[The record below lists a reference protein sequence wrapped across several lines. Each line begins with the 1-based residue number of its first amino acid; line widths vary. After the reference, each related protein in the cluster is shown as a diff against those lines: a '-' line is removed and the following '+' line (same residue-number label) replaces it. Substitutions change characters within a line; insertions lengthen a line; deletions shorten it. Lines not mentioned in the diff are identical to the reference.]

1 MRELHAS
8 QITTYSVCP
17 RMYRYQYVDR
27 LIPKVT
33 DHKLFLGTGVHQAL
47 AAYYEDDRRD
57 ADLAMRVY
65 EAWVDVQMSEHRADM
80 TPEVE
85 EQFQKDAELGRKML
99 ANYFP
104 WARANDAFEVLA
116 VEQPFA
122 VPIWTPRGKPLRGV
136 RQVGRFDGIARD
148 IYGHLWLMEHKTYSQ
163 VPSESELR
171 LDAQAGYYLVAA
183 QQLFPDNPVVGV
195 IYTILRKV
203 DPARAKG
210 DVIYRTRVMRNEHE
224 LEQLRNRLYVMYKR
238 ITSDKYFPPTPGMH
252 CGWRC
257 SYRQLCIAEEDGSD
271 VMELINAFYETKNE
285 KEVA

>member
-1 MRELHAS
+1 
-8 QITTYSVCP
+8 
-17 RMYRYQYVDR
+17 MYRYQYVDN

-33 DHKLFLGTGVHQAL
+33 DHKLFLGTGVHHAL
-47 AAYYEDDRRD
+47 AAYYENDRRD
-57 ADLAMRVY
+57 SDFAMRVY
-65 EAWVDVQMSEHRADM
+65 NAWVELEMSRCASNM
-80 TPEVE
+80 TLEVE
-85 EQFQKDAELGRKML
+85 EQFKKDAELGRKML
-99 ANYFP
+99 TNYFP
-104 WARANDAFEVLA
+104 WAMANDAFEVAA

-122 VPIWTPRGKPLRGV
+122 VPIWTPQGKPLRGV

-148 IYGHLWLMEHKTYSQ
+148 IYGHLWLMEYKTYSQ

-183 QQLFPDNPVVGV
+183 QQLFPDDQVMGV

-210 DVIYRTRVMRNEHE
+210 DVIYRTRVMRNGCE

-257 SYRQLCIAEEDGSD
+257 AYKRLCIAEEDGSD
-271 VMELINAFYETKNE
+271 VKELIDVFYEISG